1 MSRSAI
7 EGRLEHHRCASDDA
21 ANEGSK
27 ANNST
32 GRQAGH
38 GTDSGVLGLGRA
50 TSNHQQSTLTHFAR
64 IAHLAEAEDEL
75 ELEELELGA
84 GAAVK
89 MCPANEVVKP
99 DEVAR
104 VIAGPPTEVI
114 STSGTPLE
122 AMKHRCNPGQTRSLL
137 IQAQAAK
144 KKILTNDGGVCLRGR
159 GADGTGSSFEDGR
172 RGLEGERRLYDRRGG
187 VDG

>member
-21 ANEGSK
+21 ANKGSK
-27 ANNST
+27 ADNSA
-32 GRQAGH
+32 GRQTRH
-38 GTDSGVLGLGRA
+38 GTDSGVLRLGRA
-50 TSNHQQSTLTHFAR
+50 TSNHQQSTLIHFAR
-64 IAHLAEAEDEL
+64 IAHLADAED

-104 VIAGPPTEVI
+104 VIAGPPTEVT

-144 KKILTNDGGVCLRGR
+144 KILTNDGGVCLRGR
-159 GADGTGSSFEDGR
+159 GADGTGGSFEDGR

-187 VDG
+187 VHG